1 MRDLNKRC
9 QPSDCFLSRT
19 EQLFSS
25 PSDPLTQHNKARLG
39 INQLCA
45 ELTALLKLE
54 VQDPT
59 VKARLLDL
67 MQSARTFDLGYER
80 WSQELPAEWQYQDIE
95 PWLGAT
101 NRTSSMDSTS
111 RPIHLYQNLWFASSR
126 NYYRLSL
133 IILHII
139 LLQGAKKLGITNWST
154 EMSSDTAQ
162 PIHDAERSMR
172 LIHALK
178 AEICASIPF
187 CVGKID
193 SHGNLMPNMPGN
205 AVGGY
210 FTLWPLMHMY
220 SCEYSTA
227 QQVRDAAAALEYIG
241 RVLGI
246 KRAIVGL
253 QGRDRNID
261 ESRPLFKPEHPV
273 GSRSPSYFSSPGT
286 VCGVV
291 NHSC

>member
-1 MRDLNKRC
+1 
-9 QPSDCFLSRT
+9 
-19 EQLFSS
+19 
-25 PSDPLTQHNKARLG
+25 
-39 INQLCA
+39 
-45 ELTALLKLE
+45 
-54 VQDPT
+54 
-59 VKARLLDL
+59 

-80 WSQELPAEWQYQDIE
+80 WSQELPIKWQYQDIE
-95 PWLGAT
+95 PSLGAT
-101 NRTSSMDSTS
+101 NQTKSMGSTS
-111 RPIHLYQNLWFASSR
+111 RPIHLYQDLWFASAR

-154 EMSSDTAQ
+154 EISPETAQ
-162 PIHDAERSMR
+162 PIRDFERSMR

-210 FTLWPLMHMY
+210 FTLWPLLHTY
-220 SCEYSTA
+220 ACEYSTA
-227 QQVRDAAAALEYIG
+227 QQVQDAATALEYIG

-246 KRAIVGL
+246 KRAIAGL
-253 QGRDRNID
+253 QRRERNID
-261 ESRPLFKPEHPV
+261 QSRPLFGPEQPI
-273 GSRSPSYFSSPGT
+273 GSRSPSDFSSPGT

-291 NHSC
+291 NHSY